1 MAEPIVWRNEVRRLG
16 QLVRWQHNPK
26 RMTKKQAAGLRLSI
40 EHFGIAVPFLI
51 SPDGDIYDGHQR
63 QTVLSALKDYG
74 PDTEVDVRVASRPL
88 SDDERRELVV
98 RLKQNQADWAF
109 DLLTPLY
116 QTSEL
121 LEWGFDAAELGI
133 DEAAERLGV
142 PKGSQPN
149 PRHLPID
156 VIFTTDAV
164 ASAHAMLA
172 YAAGWKI
179 GTRSIQRNTGR
190 PHTHLYSG
198 KWEHNYSLT
207 FIDNDYHN
215 YQHSLH
221 LETVA
226 KFRPK
231 YATVRDIMTEE
242 QCEEA
247 GIEFFPLPLILDWAA
262 EIAEH
267 AQNVIII
274 PKYDC
279 FDLLP
284 ESYVLGYSVPTS
296 HGGTPLPVSAFVGR
310 RTHLL
315 GGSWKAQLAHMAALG
330 DSVVSMDNNYIQLQA
345 KYGSYVLPDGSNG
358 SLSEDLGL
366 PGLSNPMYV
375 ALAISFGS
383 VASKVNELFSGSA
396 PVAEGEDETDE
407 RD

>member
-1 MAEPIVWRNEVRRLG
+1 MAEPIVWRNDTRKLG
-16 QLVRWQHNPK
+16 QLVPWQHNPK
-26 RMTKKQAAGLRLSI
+26 RLTKKKAQGLKLSI
-40 EHFGIAVPFLI
+40 EHFGFAVPFLI

-63 QTVLSALKDYG
+63 RSVMSALADYG

-88 SDDERRELVV
+88 TDDERRELVV
-98 RLKQNQADWAF
+98 RLKQNQADWDF
-109 DLLTPLY
+109 DLLPSLY
-116 QTSEL
+116 ETSEL
-121 LEWGFDAAELGI
+121 LEWGFDAGELGI
-133 DEAAERLGV
+133 DENAERLGV
-142 PKGSQPN
+142 PKGTQPN

-164 ASAHAMLA
+164 ASAHAALA
-172 YAAGWKI
+172 FAAGWKI

-190 PHTHLYSG
+190 AHTHLHSG
-198 KWEHNYSLT
+198 LWEHAYSLC

-215 YQHSLH
+215 YEHRLH

-231 YATVRDIMTEE
+231 YATVRDIMTEA

-247 GIEFFPLPLILDWAA
+247 GIEYFPLPLILEWAA
-262 EIAEH
+262 QIAEH
-267 AQNVIII
+267 AQNVIVI

-279 FDLLP
+279 FDQIP
-284 ESYVLGYSVPTS
+284 ESYVLGYSVPSS
-296 HGGTPLPVSAFVGR
+296 HGGTPLPVSAFRGR

-315 GGSWKAQLAHMAALG
+315 GGSWKAQLAHMAVLG
-330 DSVVSMDNNYIQLQA
+330 DDCVSIDNNYIQLQA
-345 KYGSYVLPDGSNG
+345 KYGSYVLPDGSTG
-358 SLSEDLGL
+358 SLTEDLGL

-383 VASKVNELFSGSA
+383 VAAKVNELFTGSA
-396 PVAEGEDETDE
+396 FVAEEESETDE